1 MRLAHWLIAA
11 VLAVGLGGTAHATPA
26 PSQIVLADD
35 LQTAYVKKGG
45 KFKGNKGWKKAYKRS
60 GHRGSGYQRGSRRHY
75 GLSRGRHYGWR
86 NRRGNR
92 YGHYRQYRP
101 YRAYYRF

>member
-11 VLAVGLGGTAHATPA
+11 VLTFGPSGTSYATPTMSEIRLSENVA
-26 PSQIVLADD
+26 
-35 LQTAYVKKGG
+35 TAYVKKGG

-60 GHRGSGYQRGSRRHY
+60 GHRGYGYHRGPRRGY
-75 GLSRGRHYGWR
+75 GWSRGRHYGWR